1 MVAIFP
7 ILDVYFCIATK
18 WTRNMGFLLTYS
30 SLLLKTWR
38 LALETRSFDCIS
50 LQAVCFRVNLTFRV
64 KSAHKLKLTDK
75 QLLQWLFPILLVMVV
90 YLSAWTFSDPPQ
102 AVYIE
107 DAHGLKFKICFF
119 GYWDHCLSLGETL
132 FLIWGVKVCFNV
144 RKARTHYN
152 EAKWITW
159 SIYNIALVNFI
170 MLAIQ

>member
-38 LALETRSFDCIS
+38 LVERTWFLWNNLVTT
-50 LQAVCFRVNLTFRV
+50 VCFRVNLTFRV

-90 YLSAWTFSDPPQ
+90 YLSAWTLSDPPQ
-102 AVYIE
+102 VSAPVGAWWFTYLWSSWE
-107 DAHGLKFKICFF
+107 VSSWLLGALGSSLKVFE
-119 GYWDHCLSLGETL
+119 SLGRFWKALRAFESSLVL
-132 FLIWGVKVCFNV
+132 FTALG
-144 RKARTHYN
+144 
-152 EAKWITW
+152 
-159 SIYNIALVNFI
+159 SIRQVLGAPGSL
-170 MLAIQ
+170 